1 MCAKCA
7 SIHIKDVLVCRSY
20 RSACKGRQALS
31 MDSYAN
37 TAGDAKR
44 KTLAAHIESHGVTSR
59 TCCLQLKHNLAHTYT
74 HLLSHLGKDVG
85 QLLLLCKQHVND
97 AAHVATNHVR
107 GAAWHAYVS
116 FL

>member
-1 MCAKCA
+1 
-7 SIHIKDVLVCRSY
+7 
-20 RSACKGRQALS
+20 
-31 MDSYAN
+31 
-37 TAGDAKR
+37 
-44 KTLAAHIESHGVTSR
+44 
-59 TCCLQLKHNLAHTYT
+59 
-74 HLLSHLGKDVG
+74 LSHLGKDVG